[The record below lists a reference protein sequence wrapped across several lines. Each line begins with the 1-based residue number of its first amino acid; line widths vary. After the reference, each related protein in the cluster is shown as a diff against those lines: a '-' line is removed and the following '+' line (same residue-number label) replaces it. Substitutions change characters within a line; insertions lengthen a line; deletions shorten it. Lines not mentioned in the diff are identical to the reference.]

1 MLLEKEKGQTVAPA
15 GTKNKNY
22 PPSKIIADREDFI
35 KTFYKNLSGFFEV
48 REIAAAGKAKS
59 IYFEDLKELLNYRP
73 PTNKNIYIG
82 MFTRKRKKGRKEDIK
97 QTQALWL
104 DFDDKDSFYSFEY
117 LVNINKLPEPTAV
130 INSGHGY
137 HVYYKLEKPA
147 GREIEPVLKE
157 LARKTAADTRAAELA
172 RIMRL
177 PATMNV
183 KYPEKP
189 VKCEVKKIIDKT
201 YKLKSIA
208 DLLGVKAKA
217 MEKATDKAEL
227 VAETLGIDYKGIKS
241 QVNLPCIKSIFEGV
255 GEGQRNWALGRV
267 TMYLRNILGFSQRK
281 SFKVVRVWNLKCDPA
296 QRESDLKS
304 SFKSYWRSDY
314 NLLGCQIPDKP
325 DLQQFLNNHCNKNAC
340 IRMTGRIKNNKSI
353 VKDNSTDSFYNNRI
367 IKRIDKLHGTAL
379 IIYAVLEKHEE
390 GLTADRATE
399 IIDISIDYFRKR
411 AKELKNA
418 GFIEIKKGNRRKGIK
433 NLYKVNRQGTYGTG
447 RTSISYGAV
456 IAAANN
462 IISPAQ
468 YKVYLLLKWF
478 EQIGQTKGVYPSTF
492 TLADRLRL
500 DQSTVQNHIT
510 ALYKKDFIEVDK
522 TDEGYNIYKLQ
533 I

>member
-1 MLLEKEKGQTVAPA
+1 MLLEKEKGQTVSSST
-15 GTKNKNY
+15 GTKNKKY
-22 PPSKIIADREDFI
+22 PPTEIIADREEFI
-35 KTFYKNLSGFFEV
+35 KSFYKNLSGLIEI
-48 REIAAAGKAKS
+48 REISEGKAESLFFKNAA
-59 IYFEDLKELLNYRP
+59 ELLEYDP
-73 PTNKNIYIG
+73 PADKNIYIG

-137 HVYYKLEKPA
+137 HVYYKLDKPA
-147 GREIEPVLKE
+147 GRELEPVLKE

-183 KYPEKP
+183 KEPDQP
-189 VKCEVKKIIDKT
+189 VKCEVLKLNNKS
-201 YKLKSIA
+201 YKLKKIA
-208 DLLGVKAKA
+208 ALLGVKAKA

-227 VAETLGIDYKGIKS
+227 VAESLGIDYKGIKS
-241 QVNLPCIKSIFEGV
+241 QVNLPCIKSIMEGV
-255 GEGQRNWALGRV
+255 GEGQRNWALGRI
-267 TMYLRNILGFSQRK
+267 TMYLRNVLGFSQRK
-281 SFKVVRVWNLKCDPA
+281 SFKVVRVWNLKNDPA

-304 SFKSYWRSDY
+304 SFKTYWHSDY
-314 NLLGCQIPDKP
+314 NLLGCQIPDQP
-325 DLQQFLNNHCNKNAC
+325 DLQQILNSHCDKEGC

-353 VKDNSTDSFYNNRI
+353 VKDKSTDSFYNNRI

-379 IIYAVLEKHEE
+379 IIYSVLEKHEE
-390 GLTADRATE
+390 GLTVDRATE
-399 IIDISIDYFRKR
+399 IIDISTDYFRKR
-411 AKELKNA
+411 VKELIKL
-418 GFIEIKKGNRRKGIK
+418 GFVEVKKGNRRQGIK
-433 NLYKVNRQGTYGTG
+433 DLYKIKRQGTYGTG